1 MAGAPGD
8 AADLASLEEH
18 VQRYPDDGAARLRLA
33 ERHAAMGEIAA
44 ARAQLAPLAGDGH
57 PLRNEALGRLA
68 ALAEREGQVR
78 AAVACWE
85 RVLAD
90 DIDHPRAWAERTR
103 LVPARSEIEVGAGG
117 GLGAAAPTLESPAGV
132 NVSRFAI
139 VQELGRGASA
149 TVYLARDAALGLDLA
164 LMVLHPRRGADA
176 AEADRRFFHEAR
188 TVAGLRHAGVV
199 AIYDIDEPA
208 RTLVME
214 HLPGGTLRD
223 RLRPLAPAGLAMADA
238 LALALG
244 LLDALAYVHGHGVVH
259 GDLTPRN
266 LLLRAPAPAPLAPV
280 LVDFGIARARGGSEP
295 HAAEQP
301 AGTPLYLAP
310 EQLRGATSSESSD
323 LFAAGTVLWEALA
336 GRSMRTQA
344 DLVRESPWSRP
355 LPAEVAVRAPRALVR
370 AIEQLTAAEPGDRP
384 SSAAAAR
391 TLLERAG

>member
-1 MAGAPGD
+1 MATVPGD
-8 AADLASLEEH
+8 SADLASLEEH

-33 ERHAAMGEIAA
+33 ERHAAMGESAA
-44 ARAQLAPLAGDGH
+44 ARAQLAPLAADGH
-57 PLRNEALGRLA
+57 PLRFEALARLA
-68 ALAEREGQVR
+68 ALAEREGEVR
-78 AAVACWE
+78 TAVACWE

-90 DIDHPRAWAERTR
+90 DIDHPRAWAERAR
-103 LVPARSEIEVGAGG
+103 LAPPRTELDPAAGG
-117 GLGAAAPTLESPAGV
+117 GLGPAAPTLESPAGV
-132 NVSRFAI
+132 NVSRYAI

-164 LMVLHPRRGADA
+164 LKVLHPRRGADA

-223 RLRPLAPAGLAMADA
+223 RLRALAPAGLAAADA
-238 LALALG
+238 LALARG

-266 LLLRAPAPAPLAPV
+266 LLLRAPAPAALAPV
-280 LVDFGIARARGGSEP
+280 LVDFGIARAGGAEP
-295 HAAEQP
+295 HAGEQP

-310 EQLRGATSSESSD
+310 EQLRGAPSSESSD
-323 LFAAGTVLWEALA
+323 LFAAGAVLWEALA

-355 LPAEVAVRAPRALVR
+355 LPAETAARTPRALVR
-370 AIEQLTAAEPGDRP
+370 AIEQLTAAEPADRP
-384 SSAAAAR
+384 ASAAAAR
-391 TLLERAG
+391 ALLDRPG

>member
-1 MAGAPGD
+1 MAPPAGD
-8 AADLASLEEH
+8 ADDLASLEEH
-18 VQRYPDDGAARLRLA
+18 VQRYPEDGGARLRLA
-33 ERHAAMGEIAA
+33 ERLTAMGESAA
-44 ARAQLAPLAGDGH
+44 ARAQLVPLEADGH
-57 PLRNEALGRLA
+57 PLRAVALARLA

-90 DIDHPRAWAERTR
+90 DIDDARAWAERSR
-103 LVPARSEIEVGAGG
+103 LVPARTELEVGAGG

-132 NVSRFAI
+132 SVSRYSI

-164 LMVLHPRRGADA
+164 LKVLHPRRGADA

-223 RLRPLAPAGLAMADA
+223 RLRALAPAGLAAGEA
-238 LALALG
+238 LALARG
-244 LLDALAYVHGHGVVH
+244 LLEALAYVHGRGVVH

-266 LLLRAPAPAPLAPV
+266 LLLRARPPAPLAPV
-280 LVDFGIARARGGSEP
+280 LVDFGIARARGAEP
-295 HAAEQP
+295 HAVEQP

-310 EQLRGATSSESSD
+310 EQLRGAASSESSD
-323 LFAAGTVLWEALA
+323 LFAAGAVLWEALA

-355 LPAEVAVRAPRALVR
+355 LPTAAAARAPRALVR
-370 AIEQLTAAEPGDRP
+370 TIELLTAAEPADRP
-384 SSAAAAR
+384 AGAAAAR
-391 TLLERAG
+391 ALLEDPR